1 MQRKSPVSQQ
11 KGVCLLSFRSQSKKL
26 QAQHQQITARII
38 IMPVQLLPFQKLVDI
53 PDVAQRHRSAIRKL
67 AITSIVLIWTILSL
81 FVTSMIVS
89 GASRFYTSLL
99 LFLTTGIP
107 LMVILLVLVSISS
120 GIALCNTDKW
130 ASADSCCNLMRS
142 RRAAH
147 CTRSCTGSKHC
158 CARLSNA
165 HIGASVLTGLVLV
178 LYLVALFSDC
188 SQAADHRADYEY
200 YTRTSSEPE
209 SRPRSNY
216 YDGRYDTTTRR
227 YRHYRHYYHG
237 STSCGAAAG
246 FEIPAIILLI
256 SLVATTARSAYLL
269 RQIEQS
275 MPEVAVLPPGKM
287 VTQYDQ
293 LVPFVPHP
301 IDTGNDEQSAST
313 DGTIV
318 LSTPV

>member
-1 MQRKSPVSQQ
+1 
-11 KGVCLLSFRSQSKKL
+11 
-26 QAQHQQITARII
+26 
-38 IMPVQLLPFQKLVDI
+38 MPVQLLPFQKLVDI

-89 GASRFYTSLL
+89 STAHFYTSLL
-99 LFLTTGIP
+99 VFLTTGIP
-107 LMVILLVLVSISS
+107 LMVILLLLVSLSS

-142 RRAAH
+142 RRAAY
-147 CTRSCTGSKHC
+147 CTRSCSGSKHC
-158 CARLSNA
+158 CARLSNT
-165 HIGASVLTGLVLV
+165 HIGASVLTSLVLV

-188 SQAADHRADYEY
+188 SQAARYRVDYEY
-200 YTRTSSEPE
+200 YKSASSESE

-216 YDGRYDTTTRR
+216 DDDRYDTTTRR
-227 YRHYRHYYHG
+227 YRRRYYYG

-246 FEIPAIILLI
+246 FEITTIILLI

-269 RQIEQS
+269 RQIEQP

-287 VTQYDQ
+287 VTQTDE
-293 LVPFVPHP
+293 LVPLVPHP
-301 IDTGNDEQSAST
+301 IDTKNDAQSEST

-318 LSTPV
+318 ISTPV

>member
-1 MQRKSPVSQQ
+1 M
-11 KGVCLLSFRSQSKKL
+11 
-26 QAQHQQITARII
+26 A
-38 IMPVQLLPFQKLVDI
+38 VQLLPFQKLVDI

-89 GASRFYTSLL
+89 GVSDFYTSLV
-99 LFLTTGIP
+99 LFSTTGIP
-107 LMVILLVLVSISS
+107 LMVILLLLVSLSS

-142 RRAAH
+142 RRAAC
-147 CTRSCTGSKHC
+147 CTRSCSGSKHC
-158 CARLSNA
+158 CARLSNT
-165 HIGASVLTGLVLV
+165 HIGASVLTSLVLV

-188 SQAADHRADYEY
+188 SQAAGNRADYEY
-200 YTRTSSEPE
+200 YTRTSSESE

-216 YDGRYDTTTRR
+216 NYDDTTTTRR
-227 YRHYRHYYHG
+227 YRNYRRYYHG
-237 STSCGAAAG
+237 STDCGAAAG
-246 FEIPAIILLI
+246 FEITTIILLV

-269 RQIEQS
+269 RQIEQP

-287 VTQYDQ
+287 VTQTDE

-301 IDTGNDEQSAST
+301 IDTGNDAQSAST